1 MLASAVDWL
10 EGQSYQSMGISRAVH
25 GSISVGLMELCY
37 VTGSGVYRVLCNWR
51 PALLMITV
59 LR

>member
-37 VTGSGVYRVLCNWR
+37 VTGSGVYRVLCSWR
-51 PALLMITV
+51 PGISIVTV